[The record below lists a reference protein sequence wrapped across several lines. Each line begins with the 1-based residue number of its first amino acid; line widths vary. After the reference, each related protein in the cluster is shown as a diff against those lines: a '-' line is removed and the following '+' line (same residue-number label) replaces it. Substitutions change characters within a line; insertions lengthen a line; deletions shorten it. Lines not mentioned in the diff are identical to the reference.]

1 MRTQNSFRIVT
12 FATAL
17 LLLVSLLMTSC
28 APGETTS
35 GAESSLLAE
44 DIAYTVTV
52 KDGFGTPWS
61 NGVVAQFMKGDEKI
75 AMQPCDANGV
85 ATKMLPAGEYTV
97 TLGFSDS
104 SNAFHYESVILNA
117 ENSSAEILLYQAVS
131 GEADV
136 LTIETTDHDIYPVEN
151 GTTYLKLAAG
161 ARNYFLYTPS
171 QAGNYEFC
179 ILSGDVTFGYYGAP
193 HYVME
198 TPAVEVENNR
208 FTISIRAS
216 MIGTGDGGTSSFVL
230 GVDPAEETESCVIG
244 IRRIGDPIKTIED
257 EPWIIYKAT
266 TEPEA
271 YQLPES
277 TKLVDFD
284 FTKEYTL
291 VLNDTDGYYHLN
303 SADGPLVL
311 MRLTEDSEYMDCY
324 KTILEHTGVTK
335 YFYDADGN
343 FDKKENYGEC
353 LLSYIECA
361 DPVSGTYP
369 LTEDLKY
376 IVQQHGDYQG
386 WWDPESRA
394 YLFVDLNGNPE
405 PDINHEIAWL
415 LMCCYAE

>member
-1 MRTQNSFRIVT
+1 M
-12 FATAL
+12 
-17 LLLVSLLMTSC
+17 
-28 APGETTS
+28 
-35 GAESSLLAE
+35 
-44 DIAYTVTV
+44 
-52 KDGFGTPWS
+52 
-61 NGVVAQFMKGDEKI
+61 
-75 AMQPCDANGV
+75 
-85 ATKMLPAGEYTV
+85 
-97 TLGFSDS
+97 
-104 SNAFHYESVILNA
+104 
-117 ENSSAEILLYQAVS
+117 
-131 GEADV
+131 
-136 LTIETTDHDIYPVEN
+136 TIETTDHDIYPVEN

-161 ARNYFLYTPS
+161 VRNYFLYTPS

-230 GVDPAEETESCVIG
+230 GVDPAEGTESCVIG

-291 VLNDTDGYYHLN
+291 VLNETDGYYHLN

-324 KTILEHTGVTK
+324 
-335 YFYDADGN
+335 
-343 FDKKENYGEC
+343 
-353 LLSYIECA
+353 
-361 DPVSGTYP
+361 
-369 LTEDLKY
+369 
-376 IVQQHGDYQG
+376 
-386 WWDPESRA
+386 
-394 YLFVDLNGNPE
+394 
-405 PDINHEIAWL
+405 
-415 LMCCYAE
+415 